1 MYFQPFELYIFKVC
15 HLTGINDF
23 CRKFTSLANVKK
35 FNQSFVSLAYFASVN
50 KQANLAN
57 FIRLDHFIHI
67 KYVFCLLQVPQQN

>member
-23 CRKFTSLANVKK
+23 CRKFASLANVKK

-57 FIRLDHFIHI
+57 
-67 KYVFCLLQVPQQN
+67 